1 MATDYSCYDLNMPAT
16 RLPISGK
23 DLALEAIE
31 FMDKTAIDVRHA
43 LESRY
48 LPKAINSIWLNSE
61 ISKPDRKGSTK
72 QLSCEREV
80 AHLIVT
86 FPGTMA
92 TNKIEEC
99 LIKTDA
105 MPISKRENDMAREF
119 FELTLN
125 FVKVQNFTRHMK
137 TAVNSHLRAI
147 GMDPRQIGMSPLI
160 DDKNR
165 ISLET
170 TARKLRE
177 QVLKTSKDVDD
188 WADQVALVLKLQNQ
202 WGLKDRRER
211 ENTFAAL
218 QENVRKKGVIAEGG
232 LLSYKLRFKQALA
245 MTLGIDLLDP
255 ESNIQRTMT
264 KSIAEQLQD
273 FERLPADQESFY
285 EKLMALKPAIRD
297 FNRSETSTKF
307 ETRRRP
313 NAARNL
319 QKYVLSMDGRELEIE
334 GTPGAFNSEMISNLM
349 KTVSIQLMLD
359 ANARELK
366 AAFESNDSVI
376 RLTLESPRK
385 ADEKKIFEILK
396 KLA

>member
-1 MATDYSCYDLNMPAT
+1 MPAN

-48 LPKAINSIWLNSE
+48 LPKAINSIWQNSD
-61 ISKPDRKGSTK
+61 ISKSDRKGSTE
-72 QLSCEREV
+72 QLACEREI

-86 FPGTMA
+86 FPGTAA
-92 TNKIEEC
+92 TNKIEKR
-99 LIKTDA
+99 LIETDA
-105 MPISKRENDMAREF
+105 MPISKREYEMAREF

-137 TAVNSHLRAI
+137 TALNSHLRAI
-147 GMDPRQIGMSPLI
+147 GMDPRQIGMSSLI
-160 DDKNR
+160 EEKTR
-165 ISLET
+165 ISLDA

-177 QVLKTSKDVDD
+177 QILKTSKDVDD
-188 WADQVALVLKLQNQ
+188 WADQVALLLTLQNQ
-202 WGLKDRRER
+202 YELEDRRQR
-211 ENTFAAL
+211 ENTFAVL
-218 QENVRKKGVIAEGG
+218 RENVRKKGVIAEGG
-232 LLSYKLRFKQALA
+232 LQSYKLRFKQALA

-264 KSIAEQLQD
+264 KSIAEQLED
-273 FERLPADQESFY
+273 FEMLPDNQYSLY
-285 EKLMALKPAIRD
+285 EKLMALKPVIRE
-297 FNRSETSTKF
+297 FNRNETSPRF
-307 ETRRRP
+307 EARTRS
-313 NAARNL
+313 NTTRNF
-319 QKYVLSMDGRELEIE
+319 QKYVLAIDGRELEIE

-349 KTVSIQLMLD
+349 KTVSIQLSLNAD
-359 ANARELK
+359 ARELK
-366 AAFESNDSVI
+366 AAYENNDAVI

-385 ADEKKIFEILK
+385 ADEKKISEILK

>member
-1 MATDYSCYDLNMPAT
+1 MPAT

-23 DLALEAIE
+23 DLALDAIE

-48 LPKAINSIWLNSE
+48 LPRAINSIWQNSD
-61 ISKPDRKGSTK
+61 ISKPDRKGSTEP
-72 QLSCEREV
+72 LGCEREI

-105 MPISKRENDMAREF
+105 MPISKREYDMAREF

-147 GMDPRQIGMSPLI
+147 GMDPRQIGMSSLI
-160 DDKNR
+160 DEKIR
-165 ISLET
+165 ISLDAS
-170 TARKLRE
+170 ARKLRE
-177 QVLKTSKDVDD
+177 EILKTSKDVDE
-188 WADQVALVLKLQNQ
+188 WANQVAHLLTFQNQ
-202 WGLKDRRER
+202 YELSERRQR
-211 ENTFAAL
+211 ENSFAAL
-218 QENVRKKGVIAEGG
+218 QENVRRKGVIAEGG
-232 LLSYKLRFKQALA
+232 LQSYKLRFKQALA

-264 KSIAEQLQD
+264 KSIAEQLED
-273 FERLPADQESFY
+273 FEKLPADQESFY
-285 EKLMALKPAIRD
+285 EKLLALKPAIRD
-297 FNRSETSTKF
+297 FKRTETTPKF

-313 NAARNL
+313 LTSRNF
-319 QKYVLSMDGRELEIE
+319 QKYVLAIDGRELEIE

-349 KTVSIQLMLD
+349 KTVSIQLSLNAD
-359 ANARELK
+359 ARELK
-366 AAFESNDSVI
+366 AAYENNDAVI

-385 ADEKKIFEILK
+385 ADEKKISEILK
-396 KLA
+396 KLT